1 MLKKRNLLFL
11 SLLIM
16 SVFLLSSC
24 FSNPPATE
32 GIIKGQVMVPE
43 GTIQAKD
50 LTGQALPDATVHI
63 IDLETGAIIATAT
76 TDANGYYQISVDAGG
91 PYLLEAVKDE
101 VKVQQI
107 TPPVEVGIEYDLGT
121 ADCTTTAVALIVQA
135 MLDAEDYPNNPADIN
150 LADIETE
157 PNFDDV
163 SSIVCDTTQ
172 DGGDPTVSALVQQA
186 VEDFLYPPAPAPAPT
201 TTPAPAPTYTVTFNK
216 NGGDTEANPKTKT
229 ATHGGNV
236 DALPA
241 TEPTKEGYTFAS
253 WNTQIDGNGTGF
265 TAATAVIADI
275 TVYAQWTINTYTVI
289 YNGNNNTGGTVPEDS
304 SSPYEYGETV
314 TVLNNAGNLVKT
326 GYTFFGWNTQVD
338 GNGINRTVGSIFDI
352 GPSDVTLFAKWT
364 ANDYIITFNEDDAG
378 ATGDMAAQTIASGSS
393 ENLTPCA
400 FTKTGWTFAGWAT
413 TSGGTVSYADE
424 ASYTMGTSNVTL
436 YAQWTIWMG
445 SVHNITKG
453 IYYTTIQAALTA
465 AVSDDII
472 EVADGT
478 YNESIIFPDGEMIT
492 LRSVNDSSSTTI
504 TGDDGSAT
512 VTCSNSPNGTTLEGF
527 KIMHNSGETGSGIDI
542 SAGYLTINSSTIS
555 GNSATE
561 YGGGIYNGGTL
572 TITDSTI
579 SDNSANHS
587 GGGIYNYGTLTITD
601 STISGNSAAAGSGIY
616 NISATLTITG
626 STISDNTADNYG
638 GGIYN
643 YDSTLTITGSMISD
657 NTADIYGGGIYNY
670 GTLTI
675 TGSTISDNTADNYGG
690 GIYNYGTLTITG
702 STISGNSAA
711 AGSGI
716 YNIYATLTITG
727 STISDNTADNY
738 GGGIYNYDSTLTIT
752 GSTISGNSATTEG
765 GGISISSGTITIGG
779 LGVENTICGNTTGG
793 IATVV
798 NQVNPNSYPDNYIS
812 VSCTVAIGD
821 SYGGGIV
828 AYVDGTGQHGLIAA
842 TEDQSAGIAW
852 ITGGSTQTTWVN
864 GVDNSGTSTDYGT
877 GQANTVAMKNQT
889 GYSGGA
895 AQVCDGYTNTETGT
909 GIYFDWFLPSKDE
922 LNLMYTNLYLEGF
935 GGFTTG
941 NHWNSSESKS
951 GAHYAWYQIFFNGGQ
966 GTNGKYSTY
975 RVRPVRYF

>member
-512 VTCSNSPNGTTLEGF
+512 VTYSNSPNGTTLEGF

-542 SAGYLTINSSTIS
+542 SAGYLTINS
-555 GNSATE
+555 
-561 YGGGIYNGGTL
+561 
-572 TITDSTI
+572 
-579 SDNSANHS
+579 
-587 GGGIYNYGTLTITD
+587 
-601 STISGNSAAAGSGIY
+601 
-616 NISATLTITG
+616 
-626 STISDNTADNYG
+626 
-638 GGIYN
+638 
-643 YDSTLTITGSMISD
+643 
-657 NTADIYGGGIYNY
+657 
-670 GTLTI
+670 
-675 TGSTISDNTADNYGG
+675 
-690 GIYNYGTLTITG
+690 
-702 STISGNSAA
+702 
-711 AGSGI
+711 
-716 YNIYATLTITG
+716 
-727 STISDNTADNY
+727 
-738 GGGIYNYDSTLTIT
+738 
-752 GSTISGNSATTEG
+752 STISGNSATTEG

>member
-512 VTCSNSPNGTTLEGF
+512 VTYSNSPNGTTLEGF

-616 NISATLTITG
+616 NIS
-626 STISDNTADNYG
+626 
-638 GGIYN
+638 
-643 YDSTLTITGSMISD
+643 
-657 NTADIYGGGIYNY
+657 
-670 GTLTI
+670 
-675 TGSTISDNTADNYGG
+675 
-690 GIYNYGTLTITG
+690 
-702 STISGNSAA
+702 
-711 AGSGI
+711 
-716 YNIYATLTITG
+716 ATLTITG